1 MITLCLS
8 PEEISFL
15 LSKISP
21 LDCDENY
28 VSEDRKFLLTS
39 LGSEQLIDY
48 LSKELHSYFEDE
60 TYSE

>member
-15 LSKISP
+15 LDAIKS
-21 LDCDENY
+21 LDCDGDY

-39 LGSEQLIDY
+39 LGSEDLIDY
-48 LSKELHSYFEDE
+48 LSKELDSY
-60 TYSE
+60 SNSL